1 LRSSRAVTLSAIWK
15 TSTDSATLIQGK
27 QKAARMKGIS
37 ESARPSFG
45 FVRSRKT
52 VAFLALPFLVAIAAF
67 FPRRHWKL
75 SSLAYA
81 APTHPAKGKQA
92 RKDFEYT
99 VSDCQ
104 GPEKNDSVALELS
117 DGSVKLNQ
125 ILTMNC
131 IAATR
136 PNTVKVVYAKKGH
149 NLEVTVILRSE
160 VQSDCTCPIGIEGT
174 ISNLAKG
181 DYHISFVFD
190 YKLGRSLDDK
200 ATKMVLGTKEFSVA
214 Q

>member
-1 LRSSRAVTLSAIWK
+1 
-15 TSTDSATLIQGK
+15 
-27 QKAARMKGIS
+27 MKSIS
-37 ESARPSFG
+37 QSARTSFG
-45 FVRSRKT
+45 FVRTGKA
-52 VAFLALPFLVAIAAF
+52 VPFLALPFLVVIAT
-67 FPRRHWKL
+67 FPPRWHWNL
-75 SSLAYA
+75 SNQAYA
-81 APTHPAKGKQA
+81 APTHSAKGKQA

-99 VSDCQ
+99 VSDCL
-104 GPEKNDSVALELS
+104 GPERNDSVALELAEDS
-117 DGSVKLNQ
+117 MKLNQ

-136 PNTVKVVYAKKGH
+136 PNTVKVEYAKKGH
-149 NLEVTVILRSE
+149 HLEVTVILKSE

-190 YKLGRSLDDK
+190 SRLGRSVDDK
-200 ATKMVLGTKEFSVA
+200 ATRIVLGTKEFSVG

>member
-1 LRSSRAVTLSAIWK
+1 
-15 TSTDSATLIQGK
+15 
-27 QKAARMKGIS
+27 MKDIS
-37 ESARPSFG
+37 QSVRPSFD
-45 FVRSRKT
+45 FVRTGKA
-52 VAFLALPFLVAIAAF
+52 VALVALPFLVAIAASS
-67 FPRRHWKL
+67 PRWHWNP

-81 APTHPAKGKQA
+81 ASTHVAKGKQA

-117 DGSVKLNQ
+117 EGSVRLNQ

-136 PNTVKVVYAKKGH
+136 PNTVKVEYAKKGH
-149 NLEVTVILRSE
+149 HLGVTVILRSD
-160 VQSDCTCPIGIEGT
+160 VQSDCTCPIEIDGT

-181 DYHISFVFD
+181 DYRISFVFD
-190 YKLGRSLDDK
+190 YKLGRTGDDK
-200 ATKMVLGTKEFSVA
+200 ATRIVLGTKEFSFA